1 MKTHLE
7 TRLNLTKATLTNMGI
22 TEVYRLGKSPEKDS
36 DPCPP
41 TMVFFSTQEMAER
54 ILNAARSKGQNRNFK
69 ENIPEAYST
78 AHSEYIRA
86 GLYLKESQALT
97 YRIRY
102 KGHILQL
109 QVKNPE
115 TKQYHVVHAHKQ
127 AIVINNMDEIAAK
140 IDLSCISKPPEED
153 NRKITIVLG
162 DIEINEENGPVKV
175 PKEILDTMDTNEANA
190 IKGSFDAD
198 IKRKPGNKI
207 IVTCKTREDALLLA
221 KWKGIQKKGIYTLN
235 ALPECLINLKWGE
248 N

>member
-1 MKTHLE
+1 
-7 TRLNLTKATLTNMGI
+7 
-22 TEVYRLGKSPEKDS
+22 
-36 DPCPP
+36 
-41 TMVFFSTQEMAER
+41 
-54 ILNAARSKGQNRNFK
+54 
-69 ENIPEAYST
+69 
-78 AHSEYIRA
+78 
-86 GLYLKESQALT
+86 
-97 YRIRY
+97 
-102 KGHILQL
+102 
-109 QVKNPE
+109 
-115 TKQYHVVHAHKQ
+115 
-127 AIVINNMDEIAAK
+127 MDEIAAK

-190 IKGSFDAD
+190 IKGSFDAE

-221 KWKGIQKKGIYTLN
+221 KWKGIQEKGIYTLN